1 MWDLGEPGYAAQQ
14 TRVGARLGK
23 PLTYDKL

>member
-1 MWDLGEPGYAAQQ
+1 MWDLGEPGHAAQQ
-14 TRVGARLGK
+14 TREAARLGK